1 MSTRAKSTALYATPF
16 CKAYWRDAASEMK
29 DTRMLAVTALMIA
42 LRIVLKPLAIP
53 LGPQLSIQTAMLA
66 TALGAM
72 IYGPV
77 MAIPAAMISDT
88 IGFMIYPTGEYFLPF
103 MLTEIAST
111 MIYALLLYRSKA
123 NPIRV
128 MLSRFFIC
136 ALVNVV
142 LQQFIYAWWYT
153 YIGNPESAKESIL
166 GIMTVTRIFKNLAMF
181 PIESVV
187 LTLFL
192 KLLMPIT
199 RRIGLTYGS
208 ESDMKFGKKQIAI
221 LVCLYLVGVG
231 TATGYL
237 AHRYSTS
244 SRSADYKPE
253 QRVEMNHEM
262 AKLVLDRTDD
272 WDDKTVVCIVDS
284 EFRGLFENESEFAV
298 SVYVLDEEAFAAGQ
312 AADKSYTMDTLWG
325 YSKSGPK
332 KDMYKSL
339 MKVAN
344 ATVVKDSKSGEVS
357 EFAVKPTYGFNAETK
372 TAEVAV
378 PEKMQL
384 KLALVNTELAQIMN
398 TAEYTVS
405 DDAICKVEGNYI
417 VGLKKGK
424 CSITAEHN
432 GVTYVINVKV
442 TA

>member
-1 MSTRAKSTALYATPF
+1 MSTRTKSTALYSTPF
-16 CKAYWRDAASEMK
+16 SKAYWRDAAAEMK
-29 DTRMLAVTALMIA
+29 DVRMLAVTALMIA

-111 MIYALLLYRSKA
+111 MIYALLLYRAKA
-123 NPIRV
+123 TPTRV

-136 ALVNVV
+136 SLVNVV

-181 PIESVV
+181 PLESVV

-199 RRIGLTYGS
+199 RRINLTYGT
-208 ESDMKFGKKQIAI
+208 ESDMKFGKKQIII
-221 LVCLYLVGVG
+221 LVCLCLAGVLS
-231 TATGYL
+231 ATGFL

-244 SRSADYKPE
+244 SRSADYKTE
-253 QRVEMNHEM
+253 ERVEKNHKM
-262 AKLVLDRTDD
+262 AEIVLDRTDD
-272 WDDKTVVCIVDS
+272 WDEETVVCIVDS
-284 EFRGLFENESEFAV
+284 EFRGLFESKSEYSV

-312 AADKSYTMDTLWG
+312 SADKGYNMDTLWG

-332 KDMYKSL
+332 KDKYKSL
-339 MKVAN
+339 IKVAT
-344 ATVVKDSKSGEVS
+344 ATICKDSKTGEIL
-357 EFAVKPTYGFNAETK
+357 EFTIQPL
-372 TAEVAV
+372 
-378 PEKMQL
+378 P
-384 KLALVNTELAQIMN
+384 
-398 TAEYTVS
+398 
-405 DDAICKVEGNYI
+405 
-417 VGLKKGK
+417 
-424 CSITAEHN
+424 
-432 GVTYVINVKV
+432 
-442 TA
+442 

>member
-1 MSTRAKSTALYATPF
+1 MSTRVKSTALYSTPF
-16 CKAYWRDAASEMK
+16 SAAYWRDAAAELK
-29 DTRMLAVTALMIA
+29 DVRMLAITALMIA

-111 MIYALLLYRSKA
+111 MIYALCLYRAKT
-123 NPIRV
+123 NPVRV

-136 ALVNVV
+136 FLVNVV
-142 LQQFIYAWWYT
+142 LQQFIYAWWYS

-181 PIESVV
+181 PLESVV

-192 KLLMPIT
+192 KLLLPIT
-199 RRIGLTYGS
+199 QRMKLTYGGAD
-208 ESDMKFGKKQIAI
+208 EMKFGKKQIII
-221 LVCLYLVGVG
+221 LVCLCLVGIG

-244 SRSADYKPE
+244 SRSADYKTE
-253 QRVEMNHEM
+253 QRVEMNHAM
-262 AKLVLDRTDD
+262 AEVVLERTDD
-272 WDDKTVVCIVDS
+272 WDEETVVCIVDS
-284 EFRGLFENESEFAV
+284 EFRGLFQTEAEFTV
-298 SVYVLDEEAFAAGQ
+298 SVYILDEEAFTAGQ
-312 AADKSYTMDTLWG
+312 AADKDYDMDTLWA

-332 KDMYKSL
+332 KDKYKSL
-339 MKVAN
+339 IKVAT
-344 ATVVKDSKSGEVS
+344 ATIHRDSKTGEVLD
-357 EFAVKPTYGFNAETK
+357 FTVTPVK
-372 TAEVAV
+372 
-378 PEKMQL
+378 
-384 KLALVNTELAQIMN
+384 
-398 TAEYTVS
+398 
-405 DDAICKVEGNYI
+405 
-417 VGLKKGK
+417 
-424 CSITAEHN
+424 
-432 GVTYVINVKV
+432 
-442 TA
+442 